1 VGRLVRIAVFVVTAV
16 AAVVMRVVA
25 GRCDRREAANIE
37 MESW

>member
-1 VGRLVRIAVFVVTAV
+1 MAVFVVTAV

-25 GRCDRREAANIE
+25 GRCDRRAAANIE